1 MKQLVAF
8 CDQRSIQQRFISTDG
23 HVQLSSDTQ
32 AVRLHCGMKSL
43 SAALDMRHTPKLVND
58 YKPLPYRF
66 QSEYFADGYDA
77 STTTTTMATK
87 AIITIAQP
95 PRPPRPPRDHR
106 DHRGH
111 RDHRPGGVI
120 FVCTSIVDISI
131 NRVNLA
137 PPTWP
142 DVLVTGR

>member
-23 HVQLSSDTQ
+23 HAQLTSDTQ
-32 AVRLHCGMKSL
+32 AIRLHCGMKSL
-43 SAALDMRHTPKLVND
+43 SAALDMRRYTPKLVND

-87 AIITIAQP
+87 AIITIVTATATTATTATTARP
-95 PRPPRPPRDHR
+95 PRPPRPPSRWRNFCLHFDS
-106 DHRGH
+106 GH
-111 RDHRPGGVI
+111 
-120 FVCTSIVDISI
+120 
-131 NRVNLA
+131 
-137 PPTWP
+137 
-142 DVLVTGR
+142 